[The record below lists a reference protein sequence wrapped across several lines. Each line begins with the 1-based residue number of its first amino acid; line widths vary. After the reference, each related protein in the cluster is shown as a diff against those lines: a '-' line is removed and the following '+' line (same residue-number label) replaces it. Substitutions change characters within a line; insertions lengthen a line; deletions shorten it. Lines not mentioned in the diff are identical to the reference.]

1 MSNNNNRMIVFA
13 SILGAILATSILAL
27 NPSIIANAQAQMY
40 DNQYGYDNNDYYQ
53 DENQYGYDDNSYYN
67 QDYNKYGYNDDSRV
81 ELEFADKYADDKNYK
96 KHPSKDHKFVCKTGQ
111 FEGFFVKSPDV
122 CDLEIPEG
130 PQGPPG
136 ITFLNGTNLYRVNST
151 TSTSTSAAG
160 ATATATCVEENDF
173 AISGGVLVLNNFANI
188 NNIFRSEPTATGN
201 GWIVTLNGGMAQ
213 PITFQA
219 VAICFDNPPP
229 NP

>member
-1 MSNNNNRMIVFA
+1 MIR
-13 SILGAILATSILAL
+13 
-27 NPSIIANAQAQMY
+27 NADAQMY
-40 DNQYGYDNNDYYQ
+40 EDQYGYNDNNYYQ
-53 DENQYGYDDNSYYN
+53 ENYQYGYDDDSYYN
-67 QDYNKYGYNDDSRV
+67 QDYYNDYGYDDQKV
-81 ELEFADKYADDKNYK
+81 ELEFADKYGKDKDYS
-96 KHPSKDHKFVCKTGQ
+96 KHPTKEHKFVCKTGQ
-111 FEGFFVKSPDV
+111 FEGFFVKSPEV
-122 CDLEIPEG
+122 CDLEIPEGPQG

-219 VAICFDNPPP
+219 VAICYDNPPP